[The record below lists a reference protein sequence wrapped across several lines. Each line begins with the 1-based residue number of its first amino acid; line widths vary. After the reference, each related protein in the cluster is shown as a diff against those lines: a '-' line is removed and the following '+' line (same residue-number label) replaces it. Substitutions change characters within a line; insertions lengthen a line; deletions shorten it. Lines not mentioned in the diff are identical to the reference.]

1 MEMYGIFLFWYP
13 CLVVS
18 SPLSVRAHGYFEVG
32 LLMSLPSARAC
43 CAPFLPHAGSPARV
57 RGLKAAST
65 GFICLVG
72 ANQLPLSR
80 AEQCSTLL
88 MWRCVFVHSPVE
100 GLWVVPRLLQF

>member
-1 MEMYGIFLFWYP
+1 MCGIFLFWYP

-18 SPLSVRAHGYFEVG
+18 SPWSVRAYGYFEVG
-32 LLMSLPSARAC
+32 LLMSLHSASARC
-43 CAPFLPHAGSPARV
+43 VPFLPHAGSPARV

-72 ANQLPLSR
+72 TNQLSLSC

-88 MWRCVFVHSPVE
+88 M
-100 GLWVVPRLLQF
+100 